1 MSLFNKDA
9 QESYTELAK
18 ELETELTQALLP
30 IFKKY
35 ADQGV
40 KQRELFY
47 CAVQVAQ
54 DVQLSALV
62 EADRQGATDFECCA
76 CGSAIAVT
84 REGCLAGC
92 TSPVPGHF
100 DFGRSDPRQIVTSAT
115 SIWCEACDKHFVPE

>member
-1 MSLFNKDA
+1 MSLFNEDS

-18 ELETELTQALLP
+18 ELEAELTRALLP

-62 EADRQGATDFECCA
+62 EADRAPLNRNYGIPAEDAEFLVSKGWVPNDLAVWPCRWNHSSGHSFVHHTQALR
-76 CGSAIAVT
+76 IARGQT
-84 REGCLAGC
+84 
-92 TSPVPGHF
+92 
-100 DFGRSDPRQIVTSAT
+100 
-115 SIWCEACDKHFVPE
+115 